1 MRKIMN
7 RPMNKTIGQ
16 IFWLSIFTFL
26 GVLIVNGAFAAA
38 IDTIS
43 VGISIGDDEASF
55 SSKNGPLTIIA
66 ASGEKAV
73 LKSTVPVSLNSSG
86 TVTAGSLKFKL
97 PVTIQG
103 QGLVYWNNR
112 PYRGYFRLV
121 SEGRGF
127 NVVNIL
133 NVEDYLKGVL
143 KMEVN
148 PAWPMESL
156 KAQAIIARTYA
167 FRSRNKHGSSGF
179 DLCATNHCQVFRGVS
194 AEDPTLSKAIDS
206 TRGIVL
212 KYQGSFAATFYH
224 SDSGGYTADVA
235 SVWGSNIPYLRGK
248 PEPVAYESP
257 YSRWQITLGLS
268 EIQRILSSK
277 GINLGT
283 LVSIEISSVDTAG
296 RSEMIT
302 LKGST
307 GSTTIRSS
315 LFRTYMG
322 SDRIKSTFFTIGDKT
337 SIAPPQSA
345 SNSSSALSAN
355 EPVPLTPQDEQLL
368 ISLTKKG
375 VFNSEELMDMLIR
388 PERRS
393 VHLKN
398 ALQRQSGC
406 SLPSATP
413 AATSMTNKESVTFS
427 GRGWGHGVGMSQ
439 WGAKSL
445 AETGWDYSRIL
456 QHYFPGTVFEKVSY

>member
-1 MRKIMN
+1 
-7 RPMNKTIGQ
+7 
-16 IFWLSIFTFL
+16 
-26 GVLIVNGAFAAA
+26 
-38 IDTIS
+38 
-43 VGISIGDDEASF
+43 
-55 SSKNGPLTIIA
+55 
-66 ASGEKAV
+66 
-73 LKSTVPVSLNSSG
+73 
-86 TVTAGSLKFKL
+86 
-97 PVTIQG
+97 
-103 QGLVYWNNR
+103 
-112 PYRGYFRLV
+112 
-121 SEGRGF
+121 
-127 NVVNIL
+127 
-133 NVEDYLKGVL
+133 
-143 KMEVN
+143 
-148 PAWPMESL
+148 
-156 KAQAIIARTYA
+156 
-167 FRSRNKHGSSGF
+167 
-179 DLCATNHCQVFRGVS
+179 
-194 AEDPTLSKAIDS
+194 
-206 TRGIVL
+206 
-212 KYQGSFAATFYH
+212 
-224 SDSGGYTADVA
+224 VA

-413 AATSMTNKESVTFS
+413 AATSMTNKESITFS